1 MRREVTKY
9 GNPVLRRKGEIIQKI
24 TPEIVALVK
33 DMLVTLEEAEGVGL
47 AAQQVGEM
55 LQLCVIDVRPSDRP
69 SWMEINGQRVDPNV
83 YCPMA
88 LINPVLAPVKEAG
101 YDTGPEGCL
110 SFPDIFADIKRPAVI
125 DVKALNEK
133 NEFMQFR
140 CGGLLARAIQ
150 HECDHLE
157 GVLFIDRMGYLDR
170 EDNDEA
176 LRKLRTRTKDQLKH
190 RAARR

>member
-1 MRREVTKY
+1 MGREVTKY
-9 GNPVLRRKGEIIQKI
+9 GNPVLRRKGELIEKI
-24 TPEIVALVK
+24 TPEIEALVK
-33 DMLVTLEEAEGVGL
+33 EMLETLEQAQGVGL

-69 SWMEINGQRVDPNV
+69 SWMEINGQRVDPGAH
-83 YCPMA
+83 CPLA
-88 LINPVLAPVKEAG
+88 LINPVLTPVKDAG
-101 YDTGPEGCL
+101 YETGPEGCL
-110 SFPDIFADIKRPAVI
+110 SFPEIFADIKRPSVI

-133 NEFMQFR
+133 NETVLFR

-176 LRKLRTRTKDQLKH
+176 LRKLRTRTKDQLKQ
-190 RAARR
+190 RAGRG